1 MLNICFLGK
10 SRFERDGKAIEEQ
23 LGAKAFALICLLV
36 LNKNRYLSREKII
49 GYLWPDSNEEAARY
63 NLRYNLW
70 LIKKHIGTDQQ
81 GNTFLYID
89 KECCGINREF
99 DFTCDI
105 LDIMKFKPSEEDSID
120 SILKLKQLFR
130 GDFLEG
136 CYFNKCDEF
145 NELIIFERINFE
157 QRKVKILKRLVELYE
172 KENNFEICLETI
184 NEILEIEPYDEEM
197 VSKVLDIYLSC
208 GKQVAAIT
216 YYNQFSNQLAG
227 NLGIAPSDE
236 LRNKYNEIRLNLT
249 DSKADTEDEC
259 TKRHPQQG
267 HSSKPLSFNDL
278 DSKINGFS
286 IKIVSDCIKNV
297 TFFWMSDVIG
307 KIMDIIDS
315 DCTQQLSEQE
325 ILSLGCIQTKI
336 LSICGNISESYSSNL
351 NIRDVSIVNA
361 FIKLLATVCRN
372 YKLTILILNSRELDA
387 ISANVVQ
394 YLKRNPIEG
403 LELIEE

>member
-10 SRFERDGKAIEEQ
+10 SRFEWDGKAIEEQ

-36 LNKNRYLSREKII
+36 LNKNRYLSRDKII

-81 GNTFLYID
+81 GNAFLHID

-197 VSKVLDIYLSC
+197 VLKVLNIYLRC
-208 GKQVAAIT
+208 GKRVAAIT

-236 LRNKYNEIRLNLT
+236 LRNKYNEIRLNLS
-249 DSKADTEDEC
+249 DSKVDTEDEC

-267 HSSKPLSFNDL
+267 HSLNTLDSNNL
-278 DSKINGFS
+278 DSKKNGIS
-286 IKIVSDCIKNV
+286 IKIVSDCIKNI
-297 TFFWMSDVIG
+297 TFFWMSDVID
-307 KIMDIIDS
+307 KMMKIIDL
-315 DCTQQLSEQE
+315 DYIQQLSEQE
-325 ILSLGCIQTKI
+325 ILSLGCIQANL
-336 LSICGNISESYSSNL
+336 LSICGDISESYSCNAS
-351 NIRDVSIVNA
+351 IRDVSIVNA
-361 FIKLLATVCRN
+361 FIKLLTIVCRN
-372 YKLTILILNSRELDA
+372 HKLTILILNSQDLDA
-387 ISANVVQ
+387 ISVNVVQ
-394 YLKRNPIEG
+394 YLKRIQIEG
-403 LELIEE
+403 LELIED